1 MGDVTT
7 INNHQQLL
15 TTIMHHKPFPLQDF
29 FRSPA
34 RLGTKGATRGS
45 EGWVKIQV
53 CLFFCLGDNKYS
65 VGGHSV
71 ILSHT
76 LKIMGNMGYVSDFG
90 WGTSC
95 YTLSIMGYDR
105 DMLPMKSINIGYIVI
120 FYGDRTG

>member
-1 MGDVTT
+1 MC
-7 INNHQQLL
+7 
-15 TTIMHHKPFPLQDF
+15 F
-29 FRSPA
+29 F
-34 RLGTKGATRGS
+34 
-45 EGWVKIQV
+45 
-53 CLFFCLGDNKYS
+53 GDNKYS

-76 LKIMGNMGYVSDFG
+76 LKIMVYMGYVSDFG

-95 YTLSIMGYDR
+95 YTLKIMGCDR